1 MHCHIF
7 PHIGHL
13 TINQGVITVNGSEN
27 LDRKAVY
34 KAVDDALYCAKEGGR
49 NTIRK
54 AAL

>member
-1 MHCHIF
+1 M
-7 PHIGHL
+7 
-13 TINQGVITVNGSEN
+13 ITVNGSKK

-54 AAL
+54 AVL